1 MGTIKQYLNASFKDI
16 GSKKGFSSPSS
27 ALGKPSVHFSNHKY
41 QNIVSLSVNGYG
53 GDRRAPIGT
62 IETRTLP
69 TAPTPALAADR
80 LNSAIYELKSS
91 VAPSLD
97 SGIIRIEV
105 PIQEQI
111 EALDWLRS
119 QRHGHLLPRCFFSG
133 RDSNNI
139 PLIEH
144 INGNGSGNGI
154 NGRHSLSS
162 QEHRQKLVSVAGL
175 GAAVS
180 FRHLHPFS
188 LDDWHSI
195 KRFLSKKCPLIR
207 AYGAMRFDPR
217 SNIAPEWKG
226 FGSFY
231 FMVPQVEFDE
241 FEGSS
246 MIAAT
251 VAWDNRISRSF
262 EEAVAALEATMSE
275 VSTIVQNLNG
285 SSRRAVVLHQAH
297 VPDEASW
304 NSAVKRALDMIS
316 RKNSPLVK
324 VVLARSSRVLT
335 TVEIDPLEWLSSLQV
350 EGVNSYQFCLQP
362 PESPAFIGNT
372 PERLFYRDRLSVS
385 SEALAGTRARGGTE
399 SLDLQIGNDL
409 LSSAKDHHEFS
420 VVRESIRRKF
430 ENVCSRTIVEPSKA
444 LRKLPRVQHLYAK
457 LTGTLQKEDD
467 EFKILSSLHPTPAV
481 CGLPTE
487 DARVLI
493 SETEMFDRG
502 MYAGP
507 VGWFGGAESE
517 FAVGIRS
524 ALVGKGV
531 GALLYAGTGIVEGSI
546 STLEWQELELKTS
559 QFTKL
564 MKSEAPLLAMREKV
578 EL

>member
-1 MGTIKQYLNASFKDI
+1 MALGATKYCGAHFMDI
-16 GSKKGFSSPSS
+16 ESKKCSFSSPT
-27 ALGKPSVHFSNHKY
+27 AIAKQSVHFSNHKY
-41 QNIVSLSVNGYG
+41 HELSSLSMNGCG
-53 GDRRAPIGT
+53 GDPRAPLGT

-80 LNSAIYELKSS
+80 LNSAIFDLKSD
-91 VAPSLD
+91 APPLD

-105 PIQEQI
+105 PIQQQI

-119 QRHGHLLPRCFFSG
+119 QSDTLLPRCFFSG
-133 RDSNNI
+133 RDSNI

-144 INGNGSGNGI
+144 SNGNGQA
-154 NGRHSLSS
+154 SS
-162 QEHRQKLVSVAGL
+162 QDHDPQQKLVSVAGL
-175 GAAVS
+175 GSAVS

-195 KRFLSKKCPLIR
+195 KRFLSKKSPLIR
-207 AYGAMRFDPR
+207 AYGAIRFDAR

-231 FMVPQVEFDE
+231 FMVPQVEFNE

-251 VAWDNRISRSF
+251 VAWDNRLSQTYEQAI
-262 EEAVAALEATMSE
+262 AALEATMSE
-275 VSTIVQNLNG
+275 VSSLVRRLNG
-285 SSRRAVVLHQAH
+285 STRRAVVLHQTH
-297 VPDEASW
+297 VPNKASW
-304 NSAVKRALDMIS
+304 DSAVKRALDLIN
-316 RKNSPLVK
+316 RKNSSLVK

-335 TVEIDPLEWLSSLQV
+335 TVEIDPLEWLTSLQV
-350 EGVNSYQFCLQP
+350 EGDNAYQFCLQP

-372 PERLFYRDRLSVS
+372 PERLFYRHQLSVC

-399 SLDLQIGNDL
+399 SLDLQIGHDL
-409 LSSAKDHHEFS
+409 LSSAKDHHEFA
-420 VVRESIRRKF
+420 VVRESIRRKL
-430 ENVCSRTIVEPSKA
+430 ETVCSSTLIEPRKA

-487 DARVLI
+487 EARVLI

-531 GALLYAGTGIVEGSI
+531 GALLYAGTGIVEGSN
-546 STLEWQELELKTS
+546 SALEWQELELKTS

-564 MKSEAPLLAMREKV
+564 MKLEAPLLAMRERI

>member
-1 MGTIKQYLNASFKDI
+1 MATTQYCISRFMDIDPIKCS
-16 GSKKGFSSPSS
+16 FSSSPTPLSKQS
-27 ALGKPSVHFSNHKY
+27 LHLSNHKCHELG
-41 QNIVSLSVNGYG
+41 SLSMNGCG
-53 GDRRAPIGT
+53 SDPRAPLGV
-62 IETRTLP
+62 IETRTFPIVL
-69 TAPTPALAADR
+69 TPALAADR
-80 LNSAIYELKSS
+80 LSSAVFDLKTN
-91 VAPSLD
+91 PSTLE

-105 PIQEQI
+105 PIQQQI

-119 QRHGHLLPRCFFSG
+119 QSQTTLPRCYFSG
-133 RDSNNI
+133 RDSGNI
-139 PLIEH
+139 PLLQH
-144 INGNGSGNGI
+144 ANGNGKGNG
-154 NGRHSLSS
+154 HASS
-162 QEHRQKLVSVAGL
+162 HDHEDPQQKLVSVAGL
-175 GAAVS
+175 GSAVF
-180 FRHLHPFS
+180 FRHLRPFS
-188 LDDWHSI
+188 LDDWRSI

-207 AYGAMRFDPR
+207 AYGGIRFDAR
-217 SNIAPEWKG
+217 SNIAPEWEG

-251 VAWDNRISRSF
+251 IAWDNRLSRTYGQ
-262 EEAVAALEATMSE
+262 AVAALEATMWQISS
-275 VSTIVQNLNG
+275 VVRRLNG
-285 SSRRAVVLHQAH
+285 NGRRAVMLHQTH
-297 VPDEASW
+297 IPNKASW
-304 NSAVKRALDMIS
+304 DSAVKRALDLMT
-316 RKNSPLVK
+316 RKNSTLVK

-335 TVEIDPLEWLSSLQV
+335 AVEIDPLEWLTNLQV
-350 EGVNSYQFCLQP
+350 EGDNAYQFCLQP

-372 PERLFYRDRLSVS
+372 PERLFYRDQLRVS
-385 SEALAGTRARGGTE
+385 SEALAATRARGGTP
-399 SLDLQIGNDL
+399 SLDLQIGHDL
-409 LSSAKDHHEFS
+409 LTSAKDDHEFA
-420 VVRESIRRKF
+420 VVRESIQRKL
-430 ENVCSRTIVEPSKA
+430 ENICSSTIIEPSKA

-467 EFKILSSLHPTPAV
+467 EFKILASLHPTPAV
-481 CGLPTE
+481 CGHPME
-487 DARVLI
+487 EARIVI

-531 GALLYAGTGIVEGSI
+531 GALLYAGTGIVQGSNPA
-546 STLEWQELELKTS
+546 LEWQELELKTS

-564 MKSEAPLLAMREKV
+564 MKLEAPLLVMREKI